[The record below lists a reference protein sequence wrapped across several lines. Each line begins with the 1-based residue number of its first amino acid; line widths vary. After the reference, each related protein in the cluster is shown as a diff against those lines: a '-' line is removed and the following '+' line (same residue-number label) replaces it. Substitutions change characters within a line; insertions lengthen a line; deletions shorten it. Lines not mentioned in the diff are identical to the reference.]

1 MNSLHN
7 ILTDFISSW
16 QEQEDTSVVL
26 VTTTE
31 HKRGDNQIYQEGRG
45 KQPEEKLDKTRSKK
59 LEA

>member
-45 KQPEEKLDKTRSKK
+45 KQPEEILDRQ
-59 LEA
+59 EARN